1 MRSEGGRGAGGGAGG
16 TRLGCVTHPHSGWM
30 VSEVMLGWRRRRRRS
45 QGDEGEGGGRER
57 GEEVAVN

>member
-1 MRSEGGRGAGGGAGG
+1 
-16 TRLGCVTHPHSGWM
+16 M
-30 VSEVMLGWRRRRRRS
+30 VSEVMLGWRRRRRRRS